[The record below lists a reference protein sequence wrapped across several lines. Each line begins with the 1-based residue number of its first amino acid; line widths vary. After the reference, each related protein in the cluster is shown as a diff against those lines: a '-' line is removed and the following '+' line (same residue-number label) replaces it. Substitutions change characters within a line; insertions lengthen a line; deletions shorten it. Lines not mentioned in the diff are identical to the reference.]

1 MAEYYTQRAGAGLI
15 LSEATAV
22 TPQGV
27 GYADT
32 PGLWT
37 PEQVQGWRQV
47 TAAVHAAGGRIFAQ
61 LWHVGRISDP
71 MFLDGQLPVAPSAL
85 AARGHVSH
93 VRPQRAYVTP
103 RALETAELPGVIR
116 PYRLGAQMAQEAGF
130 DGVEVHAANGYLLD
144 QFLQDSTN
152 LRNDDYGGPVEN
164 RARLLLEATDACVGV
179 WGAGRV
185 GVHLSP
191 RGDIHTMGD
200 SDRAGTFGYVASE
213 LGRRRIAFLCVR
225 EHEAPDSIGPA
236 LKAAFGGAYIAN
248 EGFTRESAE
257 AAIAAGRADAVA
269 FGVQY
274 IANPDL
280 ARRFALKAPLNRP
293 NPATFYAP
301 GPGLH
306 GLSGAGLRPERR
318 ARGAHGRV
326 RVPAAARPRM
336 PRAWDRC
343 TGRSARCS
351 APGAPAPPPPG
362 RRGGRPGRRRPR
374 QARQQHPLP
383 AAGIVRQAE
392 QRGRAQQCGIGAP
405 AARAPQ
411 PAQPFLDVATEQRFF
426 RQRHQ
431 QGIVDQPQ
439 PAVVRP
445 FGAQPT
451 MPSASA
457 SVRHTSTAA
466 APQASVARSVR
477 PASRPIMTGGRARMI
492 QNATRGLSR
501 FRYMLNGT
509 ASGLSDARGITSG
522 LWNPGIRCRNSAAA
536 TAMNSMW
543 PASRR
548 AVGAGGCTSRAASA
562 SSAGA
567 ARAAGSSAPCVPA
580 QA

>member
-47 TAAVHAAGGRIFAQ
+47 TAAVPAGGRIFAQ
-61 LWHVGRISDP
+61 LWHVGRISGP
-71 MFLDGQLPVAPSAL
+71 HVPGRPVAGGAQRL

-103 RALETAELPGVIR
+103 RALEAAELPGVIQA
-116 PYRLGAQMAQEAGF
+116 YRLGAQMAQEAGF

-225 EHEAPDSIGPA
+225 EHEAPGSIGPA
-236 LKAAFGGAYIAN
+236 LKAAFGGAIAN

-301 GPGLH
+301 GRGLH

-318 ARGAHGRV
+318 ARGAW
-326 RVPAAARPRM
+326 ARPRPGCGASRM

-362 RRGGRPGRRRPR
+362 RRGG
-374 QARQQHPLP
+374 QAVGGP
-383 AAGIVRQAE
+383 A
-392 QRGRAQQCGIGAP
+392 
-405 AARAPQ
+405 
-411 PAQPFLDVATEQRFF
+411 
-426 RQRHQ
+426 
-431 QGIVDQPQ
+431 
-439 PAVVRP
+439 
-445 FGAQPT
+445 
-451 MPSASA
+451 
-457 SVRHTSTAA
+457 
-466 APQASVARSVR
+466 R
-477 PASRPIMTGGRARMI
+477 PASSIHCQP
-492 QNATRGLSR
+492 
-501 FRYMLNGT
+501 
-509 ASGLSDARGITSG
+509 
-522 LWNPGIRCRNSAAA
+522 
-536 TAMNSMW
+536 
-543 PASRR
+543 PA
-548 AVGAGGCTSRAASA
+548 
-562 SSAGA
+562 
-567 ARAAGSSAPCVPA
+567 
-580 QA
+580 